1 MLLSSF
7 LLSGELEMERLPPPC
22 QADTMAKKS
31 GRTRR
36 GQKTGS
42 QSSSIQCKMVPRKYR
57 GIEQKLVTKD
67 GEFKG
72 KMGIVIAP
80 AYPHRKVERS
90 RFRTPKMMM
99 KNGKATT

>member
-1 MLLSSF
+1 
-7 LLSGELEMERLPPPC
+7 
-22 QADTMAKKS
+22 
-31 GRTRR
+31 
-36 GQKTGS
+36 
-42 QSSSIQCKMVPRKYR
+42 MVPRKYR

-72 KMGIVIAP
+72 KTGIVIAP

-90 RFRTPKMMM
+90 RFRTPMMM